1 MAAKLV
7 VEMREAVSFCSALL
21 AAEKWDK
28 ECSPE
33 KELYHCA
40 SAVTWAATL
49 LAAKQEVAGG
59 HGRMG
64 RRLMESSSR
73 LQTIA
78 LGESCGAT
86 RPASLE
92 TG

>member
-7 VEMREAVSFCSALL
+7 VEMREGVSFCSALL

-28 ECSPE
+28 DVLRI
-33 KELYHCA
+33 KKLYHCA
-40 SAVTWAATL
+40 SAATWAATL
-49 LAAKQEVAGG
+49 LAAKPDVAGG

-64 RRLMESSSR
+64 RRLRESSSR

-78 LGESCGAT
+78 LGETVGNSAGLT
-86 RPASLE
+86 
-92 TG
+92 